1 MGLRMKNFNIM
12 GFTEKSYVQG
22 EKRGGHKKPIYREE
36 LPKKG
41 GVFGQFADLRGPW
54 RKRRDGVFE
63 GGWYPVH
70 TMLTNLSKKFDMS
83 GKLFYKQPLK
93 GVPQWSS

>member
-41 GVFGQFADLRGPW
+41 GVFGQFADLRGALA
-54 RKRRDGVFE
+54 KKK
-63 GGWYPVH
+63 GWC
-70 TMLTNLSKKFDMS
+70 F
-83 GKLFYKQPLK
+83 
-93 GVPQWSS
+93 